1 MDVVLSR
8 PLASF
13 TPRACDCDFCM
24 KHAASYI
31 SDADGKLLI
40 HINNTDLAKS
50 YKQGSG
56 LADFL
61 ICSKCGVFV
70 CVIYSYNGITIGSI
84 NSRSLENKLDL
95 KQAESASPKLLSD
108 SEKDTSMATSL
119 VSKRDY
125 RKRQCITSS

>member
-8 PLASF
+8 PLARF
-13 TPRACDCDFCM
+13 TPRACDCDFCI

-31 SDADGKLLI
+31 SDSDGKLLI
-40 HINNTDLAKS
+40 NINNTDTTKS

-61 ICSKCGVFV
+61 ICSICGVFV
-70 CVIYSYNGITIGSI
+70 CVTYSHNGITIGSI

-95 KQAESASPKLLSD
+95 KQAESASPKLLSN
-108 SEKDTSMATSL
+108 SEKIHRWQQVWFQNVIFEKDN
-119 VSKRDY
+119 V
-125 RKRQCITSS
+125 